1 MWKDWRPQSLMLP
14 FLLLAWLTLLG
25 YGNEGSSTGSCY
37 CNKSYFGTPPVH
49 IIEHLRNHL
58 KVYDRCTSYIRF
70 HLRSRTV
77 CGGSKEQWV
86 IELVSC
92 LDLGECGHDYYR
104 RVVHREH
111 LRPPST
117 QVPELT
123 KSSPSDVGTPVQR
136 YLPPILLQ
144 STQQPTLPAGELSL
158 DKKLTHTNE
167 TSTSSV
173 GSSLEAGEN
182 QKQMKENMGP
192 TAEISVMVPVLS
204 LLAIVFILI
213 GVLLYVLCKRRKP
226 SLQYPPDLQFH
237 YIPVTPDSNA

>member
-1 MWKDWRPQSLMLP
+1 MLP

-37 CNKSYFGTPPVH
+37 CNKSYGTPAVH

-58 KVYDRCTSYIRF
+58 KGYVRCTSYVRF
-70 HLRSRTV
+70 HLPSRTV

-92 LDLGECGHDYYR
+92 FDLRECGRGYYR

-158 DKKLTHTNE
+158 DKKLTHANE

-173 GSSLEAGEN
+173 GNSLEAGEN

-213 GVLLYVLCKRRKP
+213 GVLLYVLCKRRKQ
-226 SLQYPPDLQFH
+226 SLQYTPDLQFH

>member
-1 MWKDWRPQSLMLP
+1 MIASFPSPPLIPSPCLPHLAFSCSLDVLLDPLP
-14 FLLLAWLTLLG
+14 FPLSTSSPCALSPDSSLLA
-25 YGNEGSSTGSCY
+25 S
-37 CNKSYFGTPPVH
+37 P
-49 IIEHLRNHL
+49 
-58 KVYDRCTSYIRF
+58 
-70 HLRSRTV
+70 
-77 CGGSKEQWV
+77 
-86 IELVSC
+86 
-92 LDLGECGHDYYR
+92 ECGHDYSR

-158 DKKLTHTNE
+158 DKKLTHANE

-213 GVLLYVLCKRRKP
+213 GVLLYVLFKRKQ
-226 SLQYPPDLQFH
+226 SLQYPPGKLGL
-237 YIPVTPDSNA
+237 

>member
-37 CNKSYFGTPPVH
+37 CSISYFDTPAVH
-49 IIEHLRNHL
+49 IIEHLRNQL
-58 KVYDRCTSYIRF
+58 KVYDRCTSYVRF

-92 LDLGECGHDYYR
+92 FDLGECGHGYSR

-158 DKKLTHTNE
+158 DKKLTHANE

-213 GVLLYVLCKRRKP
+213 GVLLYVLFKRKQ